1 MPEILSSSNSA
12 CFAASFTLYRIHAVD
27 IENVPDYDNA
37 MSMEGKL
44 SRNMAVT
51 YINTRKIRRYCLGSQ
66 AIELNRRAA
75 EKKLQELEN
84 KEKEILSEQKS

>member
-1 MPEILSSSNSA
+1 MNLEIKRTFRNYFKFWLG
-12 CFAASFTLYRIHAVD
+12 RIHAVN

-51 YINTRKIRRYCLGSQ
+51 YINTRKKGMVMNHSFYNMPIYLSFAFSFSIAPSCL
-66 AIELNRRAA
+66 
-75 EKKLQELEN
+75 
-84 KEKEILSEQKS
+84 